1 MKGKVFVHHPSHITE
16 VKDRLIEELIG
27 ALRRAATV
35 LPGDVVAALE
45 RARDREEGPA
55 RVQLE
60 AILENVALAREKGVP
75 ICQDTGTQTFFVRAG
90 TKFPYLEELRAAIPE
105 AVRRATEEVPLR
117 PNTVDPFTR
126 VNPGDN
132 TGRFVPYVTWELVPG
147 DSAEIHLLPKGGGSE
162 NCCKLV
168 MLTPAAGIPGVVE
181 AVVEHLAACRGLP
194 CPPTVVGVGIGGGA
208 DLSLKLGKLA
218 LLRPVGERHPEPAVA
233 ALEAELEEMINALG
247 VGPMGLGGR
256 TTVLAVHVE
265 YAHRH
270 PASLPVGI
278 VVQCWA
284 DRRAHVRISPSG
296 EIRVMGDG

>member
-1 MKGKVFVHHPSHITE
+1 MKNE
-16 VKDRLIEELIG
+16 LIEGLKE

-35 LPGDVVAALE
+35 LPADVVRALE
-45 RARDREEGPA
+45 AARDREEGPA

-75 ICQDTGTQTFFVRAG
+75 ICQDTGTQTFFVRVG
-90 TKFPYLEELRAAIPE
+90 TKFPYLDELREAIPE

-117 PNTVDPFTR
+117 PNTVHPFTR
-126 VNPGDN
+126 KNPGDN
-132 TGRFVPYVTWELVPG
+132 TGRFIPYITWELVPG

-168 MLTPAAGIPGVVE
+168 LLTPAKGIPGVKR
-181 AVVEHLAACRGLP
+181 AVVEHIAACRGLP

-218 LLRPVGERHPEPAVA
+218 LLRPVGTRHPEPEVA
-233 ALEAELEEMINALG
+233 ALEEELAGMINALG
-247 VGPMGLGGR
+247 VGPMGLGGK
-256 TTVLAVHVE
+256 TTVLAVHIE

-270 PASLPVGI
+270 PASFPLGI

-284 DRRAHVRISPSG
+284 DRRAHVLISPKG
-296 EIRVMGDG
+296 EISVTGDA

>member
-1 MKGKVFVHHPSHITE
+1 MVS
-16 VKDRLIEELIG
+16 ELVE

-35 LPGDVVAALE
+35 LPADVVGALE

-75 ICQDTGTQTFFVRAG
+75 ICQDTGTQTFFVRVG
-90 TKFPYLEELRAAIPE
+90 TRFPFLEELRAAIPE
-105 AVRRATEEVPLR
+105 AVRRATEDVPLR
-117 PNTVDPFTR
+117 PNTVHPFTK

-132 TGRFVPYVTWELVPG
+132 TGRFVPHVTWEIVPG
-147 DSAEIHLLPKGGGSE
+147 GSAEVHLLPKGGGSE

-181 AVVEHLAACRGLP
+181 AVVEHIADCRGLP
-194 CPPTVVGVGIGGGA
+194 CPPTVVGVGLGGGA
-208 DLSLKLGKLA
+208 DLSLKLGKVA
-218 LLRPVGERHPEPAVA
+218 LLRPVGERHPEPEVA
-233 ALEAELEEMINALG
+233 ALETELEEAINALG
-247 VGPMGLGGR
+247 IGPMGLGGR

-270 PASLPVGI
+270 PASFPVGI

-284 DRRAHVRISPSG
+284 DRRAHVRISSEG
-296 EIRVMGDG
+296 EITVAGGA

>member
-1 MKGKVFVHHPSHITE
+1 MK
-16 VKDRLIEELIG
+16 EELVG
-27 ALRRAATV
+27 KLVEALREAATV
-35 LPGDVVAALE
+35 LPADVVRALE
-45 RARDREEGPA
+45 AARDREEGPA

-60 AILENVALAREKGVP
+60 AILENVRLAKDKGVP
-75 ICQDTGTQTFFVRAG
+75 ICQDTGTQTFFVRVG
-90 TKFPYLEELRAAIPE
+90 TAFPYLEELRTAIPE

-117 PNTVDPFTR
+117 PNTVHPFTK

-132 TGRFVPYVTWELVPG
+132 TGRFIPYVTWELVPG

-168 MLTPAAGIPGVVE
+168 MLTPAVGIPGVKE
-181 AVVEHLAACRGLP
+181 AVVKHIANCRGLP

-218 LLRPVGERHPEPAVA
+218 LLRPVGQRHPEPEVA
-233 ALEAELEEMINALG
+233 ALEAGLEEAINALG

-270 PASLPVGI
+270 PASLPLGI

-284 DRRAHVRISPSG
+284 DRRAQVVISPQG

>member
-1 MKGKVFVHHPSHITE
+1 MVNE
-16 VKDRLIEELIG
+16 LIEGLKE

-35 LPGDVVAALE
+35 LPADVVRALE
-45 RARDREEGPA
+45 AAREREEGPA

-75 ICQDTGTQTFFVRAG
+75 ICQDTGTQTFFVRVG
-90 TKFPYLEELRAAIPE
+90 TKFPYLDELREAIPE

-117 PNTVDPFTR
+117 PNTVHPFTR
-126 VNPGDN
+126 KNPGDN
-132 TGRFVPYVTWELVPG
+132 TGRFIPYITWELVPG

-168 MLTPAAGIPGVVE
+168 MLTPAKGIPGVKE
-181 AVVEHLAACRGLP
+181 AVVEHIAACRGLP

-218 LLRPVGERHPEPAVA
+218 LLRPVGVRHPEPEVA
-233 ALEAELEEMINALG
+233 ALEDELEEMINALG
-247 VGPMGLGGR
+247 IGPMGLGGK
-256 TTVLAVHVE
+256 TTVLAVHIE

-270 PASLPVGI
+270 PASFPLGI

-284 DRRAHVRISPSG
+284 DRRAHVVISPKG
-296 EIRVMGDG
+296 EVRVMGDE

>member
-1 MKGKVFVHHPSHITE
+1 MREGFV
-16 VKDRLIEELIG
+16 R
-27 ALRRAATV
+27 ALVEAIKNAETL
-35 LPGDVVAALE
+35 LPRDVVAALE

-60 AILENVALAREKGVP
+60 AILENVRLAREKRLP
-75 ICQDTGTQTFFVRAG
+75 ICQDTGTQTFFVRVG
-90 TKFPYLEELRAAIPE
+90 TRFPYLEELRTAIPE

-117 PNTVDPFTR
+117 PNTVHPFTK

-132 TGRFVPYVTWELVPG
+132 TGRFIPYVTWELVPG

-168 MLTPAAGIPGVVE
+168 MLTPAKGMPGVKQ
-181 AVVEHLAACRGLP
+181 AVVEHIANCRGLP

-218 LLRPVGERHPEPAVA
+218 LLRPVGQRHPEPEVA
-233 ALEAELEEMINALG
+233 ALEAELEEMLNALG
-247 VGPMGLGGR
+247 VGPMGLGGK

-270 PASLPVGI
+270 PASFPLGI

-284 DRRAHVRISPSG
+284 DRRAHVVISPAG
-296 EIRVMGDG
+296 EVTILE